1 MTGSQRVLLIWIIS
15 FFLSKNGKG
24 FQMVVVNKK
33 REDQDFHLDHK
44 SLHLLIQVE
53 IEEGLMYLGAFLK
66 YII

>member
-1 MTGSQRVLLIWIIS
+1 
-15 FFLSKNGKG
+15 
-24 FQMVVVNKK
+24 MVVVNKK